1 MLERN
6 EYTGSDHHGTY
17 KYYDIIDY
25 DNCCVCPYFS
35 DNWREERFECL
46 KKDCTKLCKNEG
58 EGEE

>member
-25 DNCCVCPYFS
+25 DNCCICPYFS

-46 KKDCTKLCKNEG
+46 KKRLY
-58 EGEE
+58 